1 VQRIERDGEGFAIE
15 TAGGRVRAGRLV
27 LSAGAW
33 TAGLAAGL
41 GVRLPISFYVPQMQ
55 ATVPLPRVLGVVLLG
70 WSRRLSM
77 KQMRSGAAL
86 IGGGKRGWGDL
97 VTRARGLAEESLR
110 LGAADAAEVLPVLAR
125 AETTRSWVGLEGL
138 TPDLMPVID
147 RLDDGRAYVAA
158 GFCGHG
164 FAIGPVVGRLLSEWL
179 LDGSPSLDVSAFR
192 RERFPAAA

>member
-1 VQRIERDGEGFAIE
+1 
-15 TAGGRVRAGRLV
+15 
-27 LSAGAW
+27 
-33 TAGLAAGL
+33 
-41 GVRLPISFYVPQMQ
+41 
-55 ATVPLPRVLGVVLLG
+55 
-70 WSRRLSM
+70 
-77 KQMRSGAAL
+77 
-86 IGGGKRGWGDL
+86 
-97 VTRARGLAEESLR
+97 
-110 LGAADAAEVLPVLAR
+110 VLAR